1 MASFPLINHHCDPSF
16 SNSAVVVEPSPT
28 PVSTPNSL
36 VVEPSFT
43 PSSADISSL
52 PLNKSNKRS
61 SVTPFFDTSGSPS
74 SKSVNRWSSSEVRM
88 LIEQVGKHQH
98 SLQQVKDPREKGRI
112 WNRIISIIQ
121 NSDLASSA
129 LKNHT
134 KASIQ
139 QKGDS
144 LLQKYRDIKD
154 RIISTGEEAV
164 QNDWEFFNDMDKY
177 LSKDPSITASV
188 TSDSISGIKHK
199 EKDTIEIQEE
209 EAVFNEILIK

>member
-1 MASFPLINHHCDPSF
+1 
-16 SNSAVVVEPSPT
+16 VEPSPT

-177 LSKDPSITASV
+177 LSKDP
-188 TSDSISGIKHK
+188 
-199 EKDTIEIQEE
+199 
-209 EAVFNEILIK
+209 